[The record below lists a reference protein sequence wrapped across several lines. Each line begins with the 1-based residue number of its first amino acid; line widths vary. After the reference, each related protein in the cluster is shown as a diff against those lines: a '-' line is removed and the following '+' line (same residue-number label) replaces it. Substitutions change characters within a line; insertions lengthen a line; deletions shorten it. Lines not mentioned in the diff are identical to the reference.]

1 MVLQDFVACQKCS
14 INIKN
19 YLKELNMAIHFEADL
34 VRHKE
39 MKDYFTVMIP
49 LTYQKVLSLLQ
60 DWYNI
65 RALSYILTEIRK
77 KHFFFNSAK
86 KTGMQKYCWPFTF
99 CTSSL
104 ITGRAHMVRCS
115 TWLLEVVP
123 TGQCIHVDI
132 SSIMLKAFPQMLYLQ
147 NTSVFVKQNWWNL

>member
-1 MVLQDFVACQKCS
+1 MG
-14 INIKN
+14 
-19 YLKELNMAIHFEADL
+19 IHFEADA

-49 LTYQKVLSLLQ
+49 LTYQKVLSLSQ

-104 ITGRAHMVRCS
+104 IHRQSTYGKMQHLITRGGAYWPVYPCRHLINHLEGISPNAVPAEHM
-115 TWLLEVVP
+115 
-123 TGQCIHVDI
+123 
-132 SSIMLKAFPQMLYLQ
+132 
-147 NTSVFVKQNWWNL
+147 SVFVKHIKS